1 MLKLR
6 YMAMTAI
13 MFIAA
18 IACQS
23 GDVVKVYPLD
33 GESWWGISN
42 TDGYLQPFT
51 DYETVDLENH
61 SRLGHTAPFMVS
73 SKGRYIWCDSPFT
86 ISCNDGVFTLVSNDA
101 PIQVVE
107 AGRNLKE
114 SYLAACQK
122 HFPFDGTYPAE
133 ELFVKPQFNNWI
145 ESCMM
150 GINQQ
155 SAEEYVKAIGD
166 NDFPCG
172 VVMIDGGWLVQ
183 HGTMRFNP
191 ETFPDGKRLFDLIR
205 SEGYKSLLW
214 ISPYI
219 SGDNRTT
226 YLDYR
231 LSGGRKKPL
240 LVESAEYPGEE
251 CIVHWWSGKSVS
263 LDLTNPEGAE
273 AFVDQLKECQALYG
287 IDGFKF
293 DGGEA
298 EYFRGKAKFYEGAAA
313 DYSHAYGEVC
323 RFFPYHESRVGY
335 RNGGS
340 PIMVRLM
347 DVPHDWEKLPDVL
360 YNIQVSGLMGLPY
373 TVGDMIGGGLVTH
386 IPTDGSYSNKYM
398 VRSCQLQALMPLMQF
413 SMAPWRVLSK
423 KECDICRDM
432 ANLHVSFSDYIMEQ
446 VRHAAQT
453 GEPIVRMM
461 DYEFPG
467 QGYDRKMPQFML
479 GPDYLVAPVLRED
492 DCVTVELPVG
502 QWQDDLGVV
511 HAGPKVLQ
519 LHDVP
524 LERLPYYKKMM
535 E

>member
-61 SRLGHTAPFMVS
+61 SRLGHTSPFMVS

-205 SEGYKSLLW
+205 SYGYKSLLW

-287 IDGFKF
+287 IDGF
-293 DGGEA
+293 
-298 EYFRGKAKFYEGAAA
+298 
-313 DYSHAYGEVC
+313 
-323 RFFPYHESRVGY
+323 
-335 RNGGS
+335 
-340 PIMVRLM
+340 
-347 DVPHDWEKLPDVL
+347 
-360 YNIQVSGLMGLPY
+360 
-373 TVGDMIGGGLVTH
+373 
-386 IPTDGSYSNKYM
+386 
-398 VRSCQLQALMPLMQF
+398 
-413 SMAPWRVLSK
+413 
-423 KECDICRDM
+423 
-432 ANLHVSFSDYIMEQ
+432 
-446 VRHAAQT
+446 
-453 GEPIVRMM
+453 
-461 DYEFPG
+461 
-467 QGYDRKMPQFML
+467 
-479 GPDYLVAPVLRED
+479 
-492 DCVTVELPVG
+492 
-502 QWQDDLGVV
+502 
-511 HAGPKVLQ
+511 
-519 LHDVP
+519 
-524 LERLPYYKKMM
+524 
-535 E
+535 